1 MVVRTLRV
9 RPNLACNPLHRAAR
23 IICGPPFLS
32 PPIPVLPATAHGVC
46 GPLWVAAAPVAWH
59 ETAVR
64 IIAGKAGRLAIKVP
78 KAVARPTTDFVRQA
92 IFSIL
97 GPRVEDAAV
106 LDLFAGSGA
115 IGLEALSR
123 GAASCV
129 FVDEHRQAEMVI
141 RENLTKSKLNGGRV
155 VKADVHAWVSR
166 DTGRYD
172 LIFADPPYA
181 KTSLERDHLKELL
194 AKPHLLERL
203 ADDGLLVAECA
214 TSTRSPEGTGWRLVE
229 RREYGSSAILLYA
242 AEGAS

>member
-1 MVVRTLRV
+1 MVGI
-9 RPNLACNPLHRAAR
+9 AA
-23 IICGPPFLS
+23 GPD
-32 PPIPVLPATAHGVC
+32 
-46 GPLWVAAAPVAWH
+46 AWH
-59 ETAVR
+59 EAAVR

-78 KAVARPTTDFVRQA
+78 KAVTRPTTDFVRQA
-92 IFSIL
+92 VFSIL
-97 GPRVEDAAV
+97 GPRIEEASV

-141 RENLTKSKLNGGRV
+141 RENLEKSKLVGGRV

-194 AKPHLLERL
+194 GKPHLKARL
-203 ADDGLLVAECA
+203 ADEGLLIAECSA
-214 TSTRSPEGTGWRLVE
+214 STRSPEGVGWRLAE

-242 AEGAS
+242 AE